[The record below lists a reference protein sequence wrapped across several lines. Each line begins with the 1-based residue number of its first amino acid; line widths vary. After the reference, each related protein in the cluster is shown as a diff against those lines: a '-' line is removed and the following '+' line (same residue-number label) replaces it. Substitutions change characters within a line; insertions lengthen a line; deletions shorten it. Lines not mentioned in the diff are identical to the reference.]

1 MTKEYPMQKILTSM
15 LLGASLSVMPALAMA
30 QDNNNGAP
38 PTAEGAASMQGQ
50 PPSKA
55 AVGPNG
61 EHVDPSK
68 KLWSNPRTVDEQPGT
83 QPPSNDGKHPARP
96 VKEYHPHHSQH
107 DKKNGVMESPSET
120 IPGNNQPSSTHLQE
134 NHAPQ

>member
-1 MTKEYPMQKILTSM
+1 MQKIFTSM

-30 QDNNNGAP
+30 QDNSGTP
-38 PTAEGAASMQGQ
+38 PTAEGAASRQGQ

-83 QPPSNDGKHPARP
+83 QPPSNDGKHPAHP